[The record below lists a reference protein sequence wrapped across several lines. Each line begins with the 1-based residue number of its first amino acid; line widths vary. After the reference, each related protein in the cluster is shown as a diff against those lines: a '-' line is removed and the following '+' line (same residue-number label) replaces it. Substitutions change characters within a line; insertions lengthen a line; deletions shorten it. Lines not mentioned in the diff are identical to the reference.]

1 MMMKL
6 SPEIG
11 QLEATLQETSS
22 RPAPACPVYRKKLV
36 VIMTVGICFLVPLDN
51 PFSTA
56 AVVKERL
63 L

>member
-1 MMMKL
+1 MMKL

-11 QLEATLQETSS
+11 QLEATCRKQAAGLPQ
-22 RPAPACPVYRKKLV
+22 PALSTGRSWF
-36 VIMTVGICFLVPLDN
+36 ISMTVGICFLVPLDN
-51 PFSTA
+51 PYSTA